1 MEGPTNLD
9 ELTLSD
15 AFFKQPS
22 EAETYE
28 YSPPTKEDSASN
40 NTGSPPDLASYGYS
54 SVNGYN
60 SAGILQKLENLELGG
75 SKAAISASHARP
87 PPRRRNDD
95 IRLCKAALDI
105 YRTVLQQLP
114 CPSCVGNLVEVFFT
128 EVNWQYAILDRNY
141 FIPKL
146 EQFYHHHPLHPPSPP
161 TEAGANNNNH
171 NEDTTA
177 TFSANKLIF
186 SALLFQVLAYALQFL
201 PPGYSNNLHASCLK
215 AIHEDANVDGAVSSD
230 PTMRLLGLL
239 PKDVINLDYIA
250 AQILRVGWLKNRGL
264 IAESWL
270 VVVQAATNAQEMG
283 LHRDDGK
290 LYASDPES
298 AIEELWDVVLR
309 RRLMINMY
317 LWDR

>member
-1 MEGPTNLD
+1 MADLNQLN
-9 ELTLSD
+9 LSD
-15 AFFKQPS
+15 AFLKQPS
-22 EAETYE
+22 EVETYE
-28 YSPPTKEDSASN
+28 YSPPTREETASN
-40 NTGSPPDLASYGYS
+40 KPSSPPDLASYGYS
-54 SVNGYN
+54 NVNGYN

-75 SKAAISASHARP
+75 IKAAGSHPRP
-87 PPRRRNDD
+87 PHRRRSDD
-95 IRLCKAALDI
+95 VTLCKGALDI

-161 TEAGANNNNH
+161 TDATANN
-171 NEDTTA
+171 NEDTTS
-177 TFSANKLIF
+177 TFSAKKLIF

-201 PPGYSNNLHASCLK
+201 PPGHSNNLHAPCLK

-230 PTMRLLGLL
+230 PTMRLLSLL

-270 VVVQAATNAQEMG
+270 VVVQASNNAQEMG

-298 AIEELWDVVLR
+298 AIEELWEVVLR